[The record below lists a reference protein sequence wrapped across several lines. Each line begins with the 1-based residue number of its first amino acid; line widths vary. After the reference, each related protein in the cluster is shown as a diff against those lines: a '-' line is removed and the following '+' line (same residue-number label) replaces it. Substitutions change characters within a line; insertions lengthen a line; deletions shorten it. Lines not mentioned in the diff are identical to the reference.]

1 MSKMKAKE
9 AKPKQSQWNSRPKQV
24 LVPWVKAWHSHF
36 SCIIKQNARRQASQ
50 IDSFTNKLDNSDKR
64 TTLWVSWLI
73 FILNQSYYQT
83 QIAD

>member
-9 AKPKQSQWNSRPKQV
+9 TKPKQSQWNSRPKQV

-50 IDSFTNKLDNSDKR
+50 IVAS
-64 TTLWVSWLI
+64 
-73 FILNQSYYQT
+73 
-83 QIAD
+83 QIN